1 MPDVFV
7 TETLKRELVML
18 DELLDDRAQ
27 EEAEL
32 VALLK
37 DVRRADLA
45 LLDSLFAT
53 ADGGPP
59 NQLDHAPNACDVSQN
74 CHEHGSN
81 THIQENEAG

>member
-53 ADGGPP
+53 A
-59 NQLDHAPNACDVSQN
+59 A
-74 CHEHGSN
+74 
-81 THIQENEAG
+81 